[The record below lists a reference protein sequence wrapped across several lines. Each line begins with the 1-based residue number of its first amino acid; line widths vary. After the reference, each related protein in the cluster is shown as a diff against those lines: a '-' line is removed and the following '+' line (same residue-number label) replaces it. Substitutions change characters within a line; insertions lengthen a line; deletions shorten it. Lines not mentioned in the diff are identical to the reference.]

1 MDLVSEFNINLNKK
15 TTMKTMNI
23 YTFKQILFLTAYM
36 MVLIACTKT
45 GDEAGNQSGVMAPDI
60 ELQEAVITGNL
71 EAVQQHIE
79 AGTDINKKEQMTG
92 STPLITA
99 ATFNKTEIAEV
110 LIDAGADLS
119 IQNND
124 GATALHVA
132 AFFCRV
138 EIVQML
144 MDAGAD
150 KSVRNNFGV
159 TARESVMGPFP
170 QVKPIYEMMQQQLQP
185 FGLELDLE
193 EIEKTR
199 PVIAMML
206 Q

>member
-1 MDLVSEFNINLNKK
+1 MKSLNSYTHKPAAILSFIMFLLV
-15 TTMKTMNI
+15 
-23 YTFKQILFLTAYM
+23 
-36 MVLIACTKT
+36 ACTS
-45 GDEAGNQSGVMAPDI
+45 AGNDSQDRNSQTTPETDI
-60 ELQEAVITGNL
+60 HTAVLTGNL

-79 AGTDINKKEQMTG
+79 AGTDINQKDQMTG

-99 ATFNKTEIAEV
+99 ATFGKTHIAQT

-119 IQNND
+119 VTNND
-124 GATALHVA
+124 GSTALHAA

-138 EIVQML
+138 EIVQL
-144 MDAGAD
+144 LLDGNAD
-150 KSVRNNFGV
+150 KTIRNNFGA
-159 TARESVMGPFP
+159 TARESVVGPFD
-170 QVKPIYEMMQQQLQP
+170 QIKPVYNMMQEQLSP
-185 FGLELDLE
+185 FGMNLDMA